1 MTIANF
7 CRFVGRGLDPSLQPN
22 RYFDVSGNSAPFG
35 AILCAARSQRCG
47 WVKTHPYIT
56 TGKGLFYK
64 LKNCGDVC
72 LLVQIKYVPANL
84 ILKKGLLTKSATLY
98 FIVFQRSDGQALA
111 TLSAAAGNDLAAVLG
126 GHTLQETVNTAAL
139 TLLRLE
145 STLHF
150 SFLLLKSPVWAVLQA
165 G

>member
-1 MTIANF
+1 MTPPCNPADSTMYREITRHSA
-7 CRFVGRGLDPSLQPN
+7 RFNALRAA
-22 RYFDVSGNSAPFG
+22 SGADGSRP
-35 AILCAARSQRCG
+35 IPTLL
-47 WVKTHPYIT
+47 P
-56 TGKGLFYK
+56 GKGLFRK
-64 LKNCGDVC
+64 LMNYGDVC
-72 LLVQIKYVPANL
+72 PLAQIKCVPANL
-84 ILKKGLLTKSATLY
+84 VLKKGLLTKSATLY
-98 FIVFQRSDGQALA
+98 FIVFQRSDGQAFA
-111 TLSAAAGNDLAAVLG
+111 ALSAAAGNDLAAVLG

>member
-1 MTIANF
+1 MTPPCNPADSTMYREITRHSA
-7 CRFVGRGLDPSLQPN
+7 RFYALRAA
-22 RYFDVSGNSAPFG
+22 SG
-35 AILCAARSQRCG
+35 AARSR
-47 WVKTHPYIT
+47 HAPYIT
-56 TGKGLFYK
+56 TRKRAFLK
-64 LKNCGDVC
+64 LMNYGDVC
-72 LLVQIKYVPANL
+72 PLAQIKCVPPNL

-98 FIVFQRSDGQALA
+98 FIVFQRSDGQAFA
-111 TLSAAAGNDLAAVLG
+111 ALSAAAGNDLAAVLG

>member
-1 MTIANF
+1 MTPPCSPADSAMYREITRHSARLNAL
-7 CRFVGRGLDPSLQPN
+7 RAA
-22 RYFDVSGNSAPFG
+22 SGADGSRP
-35 AILCAARSQRCG
+35 IPTLL
-47 WVKTHPYIT
+47 PE
-56 TGKGLFYK
+56 KGLFYK

-72 LLVQIKYVPANL
+72 PLVQIKCVPPNL